1 MRTVYIMCFVCS
13 NLFFACQKEGCKDI
27 NAVNYNPKADI
38 NDGFCTY
45 RYLDVVSLK
54 NLDFKKN
61 GAEEWDNPNPYPL
74 TFPNEQY
81 PDLKFY
87 LKRKSSTY
95 WEYQTDIVFDV
106 QNTPVIWNIQDIG
119 KNYLILHE
127 EYQYRLL
134 EEDENGVEVVLEGSF
149 IPSQVINE
157 NKILLE
163 NNNQTTIIELNYI
176 VS

>member
-1 MRTVYIMCFVCS
+1 MCFACFS
-13 NLFFACQKEGCKDI
+13 LFLACQKEGCRDI
-27 NAVNYNPKADI
+27 NAVNYDLKADI

-45 RYLDVVSLK
+45 RYLDVVNLK
-54 NLDFKKN
+54 SVDFKKN
-61 GAEEWDNPNPYPL
+61 RAEDWDHPNPYPL

-134 EEDENGVEVVLEGSF
+134 EEDENGVEVILEGSF

-163 NNNQTTIIELNYI
+163 NINQTTIIELNYI